1 MAVCTRVLGSINPQ
15 LFLSDS
21 TWRRGQRRPVWELGF
36 KWDFESC
43 AWKTGAKQ
51 TWGSSRSCD
60 QADARFGL
68 FQVVQM
74 QCNMELNEDKT
85 QWHVSAQPHQD
96 AMSSICSLHRG
107 TAWSQFAAGPKGPA
121 LLFGAKEAQRRAKP
135 TDPSATAVHD
145 VFGHLLALLLSS
157 LTHRASL

>member
-1 MAVCTRVLGSINPQ
+1 MRAEEKVRLC
-15 LFLSDS
+15 
-21 TWRRGQRRPVWELGF
+21 F

-51 TWGSSRSCD
+51 TWGSSRGCA
-60 QADARFGL
+60 QADAHFGL

-96 AMSSICSLHRG
+96 AMSSICSLQHG
-107 TAWSQFAAGPKGPA
+107 TAWSQFAAGPTGFVGPTNF
-121 LLFGAKEAQRRAKP
+121 LSEAKEAQRRAKLQQ
-135 TDPSATAVHD
+135 SMM
-145 VFGHLLALLLSS
+145 S
-157 LTHRASL
+157 LDTS